1 MNPRR
6 AAADHHETV
15 ATAPESPFDLVLTA
29 LEQGANSH
37 RELAARTGMS
47 EDLVGAIVDHLQR
60 AGMLTR
66 DELAFGCPP
75 SGCGGCSSAAGNGS
89 GCDAGISD
97 QGQGSRRPVL
107 IVLSPTPPAGTGPV
121 RRACGPE

>member
-1 MNPRR
+1 VSPRG
-6 AAADHHETV
+6 AAASHDATV
-15 ATAPESPFDLVLTA
+15 TTAPESPFNLVLTA

-75 SGCGGCSSAAGNGS
+75 SGCGGCSSAAENGS

-97 QGQGSRRPVL
+97 QGARRPVL
-107 IVLSPTPPAGTGPV
+107 IVLSPTPPAGTGSV
-121 RRACGPE
+121 MRACGPE